1 MTWNLEPG
9 TWNFL
14 KKPAAGNFS
23 YNPKGKFMRNI
34 LKILTIVFLLAGVA
48 CSQPKKAEIVKENES
63 KEMADFAIRYI
74 ANEGVL
80 IRAAGRQILIDGL
93 HREYKPAYA
102 HPPADLLKALETAQK
117 PYDKINLLLV
127 SHVHLDHFHAESVA
141 LHLKNNPRAVLASSA
156 QITDEIAKNF
166 ADHEKIKSQIRPVA
180 HEWKKPFEFDHD
192 GIKVRFLGLRHA
204 NAQHASIQNFG
215 HLIEIGGKKLLHIG
229 DADMTAEN
237 FAAFNL
243 AKEKIDV
250 AFIPYWF
257 LLSENGRKLVKEQFN
272 PKQIIAVHIS
282 PNDAPE
288 ISEQLVKENPGVVA
302 FTKILEEI
310 NF

>member
-1 MTWNLEPG
+1 MQ
-9 TWNFL
+9 NFVKVL
-14 KKPAAGNFS
+14 A
-23 YNPKGKFMRNI
+23 
-34 LKILTIVFLLAGVA
+34 IVFLLVSVA
-48 CSQPKKAEIVKENES
+48 CSQPKKAEIVKENFQ
-63 KEMADFAIRYI
+63 KEMPDFAIRYI

-80 IRAAGRQILIDGL
+80 IRAGGKQILIDAL

-102 HPPADLLKALETAQK
+102 FPPADLLKALETAQK

-141 LHLKNNPRAVLASSA
+141 LHLKNSPTAVFASSEQA
-156 QITDEIAKNF
+156 VSEIAKNF
-166 ADHEKIKSQIRPVA
+166 ADYEKIKSQVKIIS
-180 HEWKKPFEFDHD
+180 HEWKRAVEFEQD
-192 GIKVRFLGLRHA
+192 GIKIRFLGLRHA
-204 NAQHASIQNFG
+204 NAQHASVQNFG
-215 HLIEIGGKKLLHIG
+215 HLIEIGGKKVLHIG

-243 AKEKIDV
+243 AKENIDV

-257 LLSENGRKLVKEQFN
+257 LLSNDGRKLVKEQFN

-282 PNDAPE
+282 PDDA
-288 ISEQLVKENPGVVA
+288 EQVANRLKKDNSNVVP
-302 FTKILEEI
+302 FTRILEEK